1 MAASNQAIQFV
12 NEAQFKANLERKA
25 KNAQAVLEKTAKQ
38 MGILACNEIHPLTA
52 KKTGNWDSTIHAE
65 VHSTPDLNKVLL
77 WVGSYG
83 AFAVGGY
90 NYGAIQEYT
99 RHPIEI
105 GWTKAQ
111 AAMKDLFQKNITAG
125 LQGREVTQ
133 NISTGK
139 VYSNEFEMM
148 AGAV

>member
-1 MAASNQAIQFV
+1 MSFIELINRQVI
-12 NEAQFKANLERKA
+12 EANLDA
-25 KNAQAVLEKTAKQ
+25 KDKRIQAVLEKTAKQ
-38 MGILACNEIHPLTA
+38 MGILATNEIHPLTA

-65 VHSTPDLNKVLL
+65 VHSTPDLNRVEL

-83 AFAVGGY
+83 AFSKDGY
-90 NYGAIQEYT
+90 NYGALQEHT

-105 GWTKAQ
+105 GWNKAQ
-111 AAMKDLFQKNITAG
+111 AAMRDLFQKNITAG

-133 NISTGK
+133 NISTSAKSG
-139 VYSNEFEMM
+139 NADEFEMM